1 MRLFSS
7 LPRLGAKN
15 TTAPQIGLD
24 SQVPGSSTAG
34 ALPIPMPP
42 ITKPP
47 FWSIRLPLAGLAWGA
62 VWAAA
67 FGLILPQPAYAQGV
81 ALIRDAETEAI
92 IRSYVN
98 PIVTAAGLDAAAVR
112 VYIVNDPS
120 FNAFVAEGQNIFIN
134 TGTIMRLEKPN
145 QVIGVIA
152 HEAGHISGGHLV
164 RAREQIDKAL
174 VPYILGMLIGIAAA
188 AGSRSP
194 NAGVA
199 VMGAGQSIA
208 ERYVLH
214 YSRDQESRAD
224 QAGIGFMDGAGRNP
238 AGLLES
244 MEKLANQEILSAI
257 RQDPYVRTHPISRD
271 RVAAMRER
279 VDASPNSTKSDS
291 PEEMAAYQ
299 RMRAKLR
306 AFTEPPP
313 VVMRQYPETDT
324 SVAARYARAIALHR
338 APERQK
344 AYQEIDK
351 LIAEF
356 PKDPYFWELKGQMLF
371 ENGEIRRAI
380 EPYRMSVQ
388 LAPKSPLL
396 KVSLGQT
403 LVSAEENGLLD
414 EAITNLIAANRM
426 ESDNPTSWGQ
436 LAIAYDR
443 KGDNAMAELA
453 TAEQFSTVGAIPDAV
468 RHARKATKL
477 LPRNTPQW
485 VRAQDIANILPL
497 EDR

>member
-1 MRLFSS
+1 MRQQ
-7 LPRLGAKN
+7 AN
-15 TTAPQIGLD
+15 
-24 SQVPGSSTAG
+24 TAG
-34 ALPIPMPP
+34 RALILG
-42 ITKPP
+42 T
-47 FWSIRLPLAGLAWGA
+47 AWGL

-67 FGLILPQPAYAQGV
+67 IGLGIDLALPQPARAQGV

-98 PIVTAAGLDAAAVR
+98 PIVTAAGLDATAVR

-134 TGTIMRLEKPN
+134 TGTIMRLDKPN

-164 RAREQIDKAL
+164 RAREQIDKAFI
-174 VPYILGMLIGIAAA
+174 PYILGMLIGIAAA

-199 VMGAGQSIA
+199 VMGAGQTIA

-238 AGLLES
+238 SGLLES
-244 MEKLANQEILSAI
+244 MEKLANQEILSAV

-279 VDASPNSTKSDS
+279 VDLSPNKDKADS
-291 PEEMAAYQ
+291 PEEIAAYA

-313 VVMRQYPETDT
+313 VLMRQYPETDQ

-344 AYQEIDK
+344 AYAEIDR
-351 LIAEF
+351 LIADF
-356 PKDPYFWELKGQMLF
+356 PNDPYFWELKGQMLF
-371 ENGEIRRAI
+371 ENGEIKKSV

-388 LAPKSPLL
+388 LAPKSALL
-396 KVSLGQT
+396 KVSLGQA
-403 LVSAEENGLLD
+403 LVSTEDSKLVD
-414 EAITNLIAANRM
+414 EAITNLIAANRV

-443 KGDNAMAELA
+443 KGDVGMAELA
-453 TAEQFSTVGAIPDAV
+453 TAEQFTTVNAIPDAV